1 MADFFFL
8 APEIVLPFRP
18 LSSEQF
24 NKIRSAAE
32 KSWKNETQWSER
44 CPTTY
49 GAHYR
54 SKKVDEPPRIHP
66 FNETRLNNPHP
77 HELFLV
83 NKIHY
88 LPGYYNSKAR
98 EPERKK
104 APTPD
109 ITSYFKDS
117 LNVKRRVMHQVV
129 TSDICLPAHGKNI
142 DMRSRSAIYGS
153 PKILIPRRNVYPR
166 HEDKG
171 IRKWSSSSEISQS
184 SVPRSQD

>member
-44 CPTTY
+44 CLTTY

-54 SKKVDEPPRIHP
+54 SKKVDEPPRIQP

-104 APTPD
+104 GEGLQDLGWTICGKTEQKIPKDEKEWMDPNQNCGA
-109 ITSYFKDS
+109 SSQKFKIS
-117 LNVKRRVMHQVV
+117 LKTEVV
-129 TSDICLPAHGKNI
+129 PSL
-142 DMRSRSAIYGS
+142 
-153 PKILIPRRNVYPR
+153 
-166 HEDKG
+166 
-171 IRKWSSSSEISQS
+171 
-184 SVPRSQD
+184 